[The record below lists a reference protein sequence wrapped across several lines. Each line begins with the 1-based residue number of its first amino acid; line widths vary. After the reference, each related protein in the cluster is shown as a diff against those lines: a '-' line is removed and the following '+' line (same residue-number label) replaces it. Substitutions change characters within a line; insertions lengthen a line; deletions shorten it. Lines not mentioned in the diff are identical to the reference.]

1 MRPPLGSWRWVFRMS
16 VLVIITVLC
25 QLFLALCSL
34 RLPSKLSLLVGPAI
48 VIHAEV
54 LVDSQGPEMICLPLY
69 LNKGFL
75 GMIEE
80 QVFIDKLP

>member
-1 MRPPLGSWRWVFRMS
+1 MPFKKTSSF
-16 VLVIITVLC
+16 C
-25 QLFLALCSL
+25 CSIC
-34 RLPSKLSLLVGPAI
+34 SLLVGPAI

-54 LVDSQGPEMICLPLY
+54 LVDSQGPEIICLPLY

-80 QVFIDKLP
+80 QLFIDKLP